1 MEPNHDPRI
10 LDAIFHGRKIEAIKL
25 YRELNA
31 GLGLKEAKDAV
42 EKLAADLYAR
52 FPEKFTKAPV
62 AGDSPAGCMAILFLL
77 AGIVAYLLWRKF
89 SK

>member
-1 MEPNHDPRI
+1 MEPNHDPRV

-31 GLGLKEAKDAV
+31 GIGLKGAKEAV

-52 FPEKFTKAPV
+52 SPEKFTKAP
-62 AGDSPAGCMAILFLL
+62 AGDSPAGCIAVLFLI